1 MLVKAAVHLCGNRN
15 CSCAACHQNYQHEEC
30 HLAAFVG
37 AEISGRVAE
46 MVPFIGKRCIEWLL
60 KMGVS

>member
-1 MLVKAAVHLCGNRN
+1 MGIGTAPVQLAIRITNTRN
-15 CSCAACHQNYQHEEC
+15 AILQYIV
-30 HLAAFVG
+30 AFVG